1 MLPDGQL
8 MAFVSTTDLDRAREF
23 YADMLGLTAMISS
36 MKMIC
41 L

>member
-1 MLPDGQL
+1 MLTDDQL

-36 MKMIC
+36 IASVSA
-41 L
+41 